1 MAKKVIIVGGVA
13 GGASAAARL
22 RRLDESA
29 EIILFEKDAYISFA
43 NCGLPYYVGGSIKE
57 RSKLL
62 VQTPEAMNARF
73 MIDVRNNSEVISI
86 DFEKKEVFIASKERG
101 NYKETYD
108 YLILSPG
115 ARAMKPDIPGINSDR
130 ILMLRN
136 IPDTDRMKEYVDNG
150 GVKSAIVI
158 GGGFIGVEV
167 AENLVERGISVLLVE
182 AAAHILAPFD
192 SDMVVVA
199 EKEIMDSGI
208 QLILGDGVKEFAE
221 IGGQV
226 EVTLNSDKKFLADMV
241 VLAIGVV
248 PETGFL
254 KDSGLKLGTKGHIIV
269 NEKLETNKPDVYAT
283 GDAIEVIDFITGLKT
298 AIPLAG
304 PANKQGRIA
313 ADNVAGLNSSFDGSQ
328 GTAIIKVFGLTA
340 AVTGANERTLKRADI
355 SYKTVTI
362 HPSSHATYYPG
373 SVPMTLKLIF
383 NEAGKVLGAQGI
395 GYDGVDKRIDII
407 ATVIRMKGT
416 IEDLT
421 ELELSYA
428 PPFSSAKDPV
438 NMAGFVAQNVLAGRS
453 HMITWEEV
461 EKMNQEEY
469 ILVDVRSEDEY
480 SNGHMEKAI
489 NIPVDQL
496 RKRIPELRELSDG
509 KIIVEYCQV
518 GLRGYIADRI
528 LHQHGFQVYNVTGG
542 YKTEV
547 AQRFSGVLQAKDKA
561 RSSDIGSYVTID
573 SDTQIVSN
581 KPKADTYDKELDACG
596 LCCPGPLM
604 QVKAS
609 LMDMQDGQVLK
620 VEASDPGF
628 YEDIKAWCKRTNNE
642 LIDFSKSQSFITAYI
657 KKGTQ
662 GSNNLDV
669 ADSCAGMGQSKDN
682 KTMVVFSG
690 DLDKAIASFIIA
702 NGAASMGKKVTMFFT
717 FWGLTILRKPKK
729 VRTPKDFLGTMFG
742 LMLPRGSKKLKLSR
756 MSMMGMG
763 GKMIRGLMKSKNVL
777 SLEELMQSA
786 MKDGVEIVACQ
797 MSMDLMGFKK
807 EELIDGVKIGGVGY
821 YLSEAEDANVNL
833 FI

>member
-29 EIILFEKDAYISFA
+29 EIIMFEKDEYISFA

-57 RSKLL
+57 RNKLL

-73 MIDVRNNSEVISI
+73 MTDVRNNSEVTSI
-86 DFEKKEVFIASKERG
+86 DFEKKEVSIASKAKG
-101 NYKETYD
+101 HYKETYD

-115 ARAMKPDIPGINSDR
+115 AKAMKPNIQGINNDK

-136 IPDTDRMKEYVDNG
+136 IPDTDRMKEYVDG
-150 GVKSAIVI
+150 GEVKSAIVI

-192 SDMVVVA
+192 SDMVVIA
-199 EKEIMDSGI
+199 EKEIMDSGV
-208 QLILGDGVKEFAE
+208 QLIREDGVKKFADKE
-221 IGGQV
+221 GKV
-226 EVTLNSDKKFLADMV
+226 EVTLNSDRKFLADMV

-248 PETGFL
+248 PETEFL
-254 KDSGLKLGTKGHIIV
+254 RESGLKLGPKGHIIV
-269 NEKLETNKPDVYAT
+269 NERLETNKPDVYAT
-283 GDAIEVIDFITGLKT
+283 GDAIEIIDFVTGLKT

-313 ADNVAGLNSSFDGSQ
+313 ADNVAGLNSRFYGSQ

-340 AVTGANERTLKRADI
+340 AATGANEKSLMRADI
-355 SYKTVTI
+355 SYKTITI

-373 SVPMTLKLIF
+373 SIPMTLKLIF
-383 NEAGKVLGAQGI
+383 NEEGKVLGAQGI

-416 IEDLT
+416 ITDLT

-438 NMAGFVAQNVLAGRS
+438 NMAGFVAQNVLEGRS

-461 EKMNQEEY
+461 NKMNQEEY
-469 ILVDVRSEDEY
+469 VLVDVRSEEEY
-480 SNGHMEKAI
+480 ANGHVENAI
-489 NIPVDQL
+489 NIPVDH
-496 RKRIPELRELSDG
+496 LRERITELGKLSDG
-509 KIIVEYCQV
+509 KKIVEYCQV

-528 LHQHGFQVYNVTGG
+528 LTQHGFQVYNITGG

-547 AQRFSGVLQAKDKA
+547 AQRLGSVMQAKNSISE
-561 RSSDIGSYVTID
+561 RGTLGYITVD

-581 KPKADTYDKELDACG
+581 KPKADTYDKELDASG

-609 LMDMQDGQVLK
+609 LTDMMDGQILK

-642 LIDFSKSQSFITAYI
+642 LVDLSKTQSLIIAYI
-657 KKGTQ
+657 KKGRQ
-662 GSNNLDV
+662 GGNHLDS
-669 ADSCAGMGQSKDN
+669 ADSYAMMGQNKDN

-777 SLEELMQSA
+777 SLEELIQSA